1 MKIDNFE
8 HIDNWQGIKD
18 STMNTIG
25 KDTGVYPSS
34 DWKRRLIMSEHSPIR
49 RMKFYWRWLDLKYW
63 VSVHI
68 SRHKIG
74 IEHFVKTQRTDR
86 TGVDRNDL
94 PQGSLVNHACE
105 ADAQALINVSRKRL
119 CFCASPETRKAWER
133 VKESVAEVEPEL
145 ASCMVKECVY
155 RGFCPEMFPCGYSDT
170 IQFKKELAEYR
181 KGINKNGD
189 TELEVYER
197 QMNDAIRGLMTMYD
211 VNDVI
216 KIFRKNI
223 GEALE

>member
-49 RMKFYWRWLDLKYW
+49 RLKFYWRWINIKYW
-63 VSVHI
+63 VSTHFV
-68 SRHKIG
+68 RHKIG

-86 TGVDRNDL
+86 TGVDRNNI
-94 PQGSLVNHACE
+94 PQGALVNHACE
-105 ADAQALINVSRKRL
+105 ADAQALINISRKRL
-119 CFCASPETRKAWER
+119 CFCASPETRKAWEE
-133 VKESVAEVEPEL
+133 VKKEVARVEPEL

-170 IQFKKELAEYR
+170 IQFQDELRVYR
-181 KGINKNGD
+181 KG
-189 TELEVYER
+189 
-197 QMNDAIRGLMTMYD
+197 
-211 VNDVI
+211 VNDKSDNILDTYKTNLKYDLLYLKSELGDEHLKCFIEDVI
-216 KIFRKNI
+216 RSNN
-223 GEALE
+223 